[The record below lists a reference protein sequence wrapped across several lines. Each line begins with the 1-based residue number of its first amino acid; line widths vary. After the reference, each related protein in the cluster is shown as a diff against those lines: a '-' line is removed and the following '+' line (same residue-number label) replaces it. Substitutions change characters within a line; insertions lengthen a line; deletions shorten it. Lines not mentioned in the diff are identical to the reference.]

1 MSTKEK
7 YLVFSPYR
15 SGLGNVIMSYECA
28 LALSYITNRKLLLA
42 PTLHITHICVNAKET
57 GHTFWDLFDES
68 ITRQEFDIEDYH
80 SHELFQGKF
89 EQMQTYYSW
98 FENLPSIVEDCYSW
112 KPGLGEGVYHMT
124 GSNICF
130 VNDPTQYQDE
140 DFRSFV
146 CNRKVI
152 DVNCS
157 QQYFLFE
164 NNLFQHFWYLIY
176 PGRSIERNK
185 LKDKINRVV
194 RYKQKF
200 YDMFMSSIMNHI
212 GAYNAVHVRRN
223 DFFIQFGYSLQSV
236 DQGDKLLTQLLRVF
250 DPKKPLYIATD
261 ETDLSFFSP
270 VREVFKDLYFIDDI
284 GIQLSK
290 LERAILDQII
300 CSKADD
306 FYGTRNSTFS
316 KRINVMRG
324 VEGRVVHDNTGIN
337 FLDDGDRELEEGAF
351 PWNGI
356 YNKEW
361 AWNRSSYLQWTQEN
375 VS

>member
-1 MSTKEK
+1 
-7 YLVFSPYR
+7 
-15 SGLGNVIMSYECA
+15 MSYECA

-68 ITRQEFDIEDYH
+68 ITRQEFNIEDYY
-80 SHELFQGKF
+80 SHELFQDKF

-112 KPGLGEGVYHMT
+112 KPGPGEGVYHMT

-140 DFRSFV
+140 DFKSFL
-146 CNRKVI
+146 CNRKAI

-157 QQYFLFE
+157 QQYLLFE

-176 PGRSIERNK
+176 PGGSIERNK

-261 ETDLSFFSP
+261 ETDLSFFNP

-290 LERAILDQII
+290 LDRAILDQII

-324 VEGRVVHDNTGIN
+324 VEGRIVHDNTGIN

-351 PWNGI
+351 PWNSI